1 MAVFEIVGILVVLV
15 LIGVGLK
22 TVINKLFK

>member
-1 MAVFEIVGILVVLV
+1 MAIFEIVGILVILVLV
-15 LIGVGLK
+15 GVGLK

>member
-1 MAVFEIVGILVVLV
+1 MAIFEIVGILVILILV
-15 LIGVGLK
+15 GVGLK